1 MATISVLSNNRKQ
14 NLSPDNLYPVP
25 VIKKSHIPLP
35 QALLPSKF
43 LQHPSGLDSVLHATT
58 NPPPTTGFHAKYG
71 LKPPSLLDGVF
82 QEYVHPQTVQAVKPT
97 KSPFKS
103 IIKVPSA
110 LDLYGDFSVNSNEKR
125 NQPPSSENHILS
137 LEVPPMILTNIDSQ
151 PTTFS
156 KMDIHQRQKMYP
168 NQDDELTALHK
179 ENALLNSLIRKLII
193 EEVENIGPTEQIDE
207 KHHTH
212 DYKHEKHHTHD
223 YKDENHH
230 KNNKY
235 YPKVS
240 QVELLV
246 AAVKDNPDLL
256 TRIQGLRNLK
266 SG

>member
-1 MATISVLSNNRKQ
+1 
-14 NLSPDNLYPVP
+14 
-25 VIKKSHIPLP
+25 
-35 QALLPSKF
+35 
-43 LQHPSGLDSVLHATT
+43 
-58 NPPPTTGFHAKYG
+58 
-71 LKPPSLLDGVF
+71 
-82 QEYVHPQTVQAVKPT
+82 
-97 KSPFKS
+97 
-103 IIKVPSA
+103 
-110 LDLYGDFSVNSNEKR
+110 
-125 NQPPSSENHILS
+125 
-137 LEVPPMILTNIDSQ
+137 
-151 PTTFS
+151 
-156 KMDIHQRQKMYP
+156 MDIHQRQKMYP

-193 EEVENIGPTEQIDE
+193 EEVENIGPTEQIAK